1 MFSKGLANPGVFPVV
16 RCYDDDQVVPRGI
29 VRVEEIGYEP
39 DEAQAPSQNHEFIL
53 LPELLKELLLVD
65 LEEERRV

>member
-1 MFSKGLANPGVFPVV
+1 MLSESLANPGVFPVV

-29 VRVEEIGYEP
+29 VRVEKIGYKP
-39 DEAQAPSQNHEFIL
+39 YEAQAPSQNDEFIL

-65 LEEERRV
+65 LEEGRRV